1 MSTAYRYLITVAG
14 ELPIKSW
21 RSRPKF
27 YKVLLRNIGEL
38 LRRKGALTYSSKLIN
53 AKIFLESD
61 VSVLEEL
68 SRVFG
73 VMKVAEVE
81 VIDFNSLEDLVRRA
95 GELSVELVLNRKFA
109 VRVKRSGTH
118 DFTSLDVARELGAYL
133 RPRSAGVDL
142 EEPEVEVIL
151 EVRDSRAYLYRRLVE
166 GVGGFPIGTEG
177 RSLAMFSGGMD
188 SPVAAWLTAK
198 RGVRVDYLHFFMGSP
213 RSTRL
218 AFTVAKTLTSGWF
231 HGHSPRFYV
240 ADLTEVL
247 TQIRERVRWEFRQVV
262 LRTIMYIIGA
272 RVALRNGYEALVTGE
287 SIGQASS
294 QTLTNMS
301 AAQAVANVS
310 IPILRP
316 LISFD
321 KDEIVKLA
329 RTIGTYELSSKVG
342 EPCAI
347 APSRVRTRV
356 SVGEL
361 RNEVGKISGELID
374 KVSESVKVVDV
385 INSVPEEALPDSLV
399 VIDYIPEDAVVVD
412 LRDKDEYVEWH
423 YPGALHYEDID
434 INTLKERT
442 LVLYCWRGNVSYI
455 EASRLRAKGF
465 KVYSFSEGVE
475 GLRRILGVYSKTS
488 CERRDDPRSRP

>member
-188 SPVAAWLTAK
+188 SPVAAWLTA
-198 RGVRVDYLHFFMGSP
+198 
-213 RSTRL
+213 
-218 AFTVAKTLTSGWF
+218 
-231 HGHSPRFYV
+231 
-240 ADLTEVL
+240 
-247 TQIRERVRWEFRQVV
+247 
-262 LRTIMYIIGA
+262 
-272 RVALRNGYEALVTGE
+272 
-287 SIGQASS
+287 
-294 QTLTNMS
+294 
-301 AAQAVANVS
+301 
-310 IPILRP
+310 
-316 LISFD
+316 
-321 KDEIVKLA
+321 
-329 RTIGTYELSSKVG
+329 
-342 EPCAI
+342 
-347 APSRVRTRV
+347 
-356 SVGEL
+356 
-361 RNEVGKISGELID
+361 
-374 KVSESVKVVDV
+374 
-385 INSVPEEALPDSLV
+385 
-399 VIDYIPEDAVVVD
+399 
-412 LRDKDEYVEWH
+412 
-423 YPGALHYEDID
+423 
-434 INTLKERT
+434 
-442 LVLYCWRGNVSYI
+442 
-455 EASRLRAKGF
+455 
-465 KVYSFSEGVE
+465 
-475 GLRRILGVYSKTS
+475 
-488 CERRDDPRSRP
+488 